1 MTQETIYLC
10 YETDGYLTYKSR
22 QLAYIGTDLEDCIA
36 KLEAA
41 NFEFDEKNKEQLRTK
56 HCTIFNDYFG
66 IIIDKQ
72 KTNSYE
78 KHYRVSN

>member
-10 YETDGYLTYKSR
+10 YETDGLLSYESR

-41 NFEFDEKNKEQLRTK
+41 NFEFDERNKEHLRTK
-56 HCTIFNDYFG
+56 HSTIFSDYFG
-66 IIIDKQ
+66 IIIDEE
-72 KTNSYE
+72 KTNRYVR
-78 KHYRVSN
+78 HYRVRN